1 MSTAPKEGT
10 ILSRVEQ
17 RGIEPV
23 PEDQRN
29 GSPGQLFWVWFAANI
44 SILGIPLGATL
55 IAQGL
60 NLWQAVLATTI
71 GAFGSFALVG
81 IISIAGRRG
90 GAPTLTLSRAIFGVR
105 GNAGPTLVALLSRLG
120 WETVNTMTGA
130 FALLS
135 LIAIIFGTS
144 ADAKRSP
151 FLTFACIAVFVALTM
166 VVSAAGHAFILTVQK
181 WATWIFGALTLLVAI
196 YLATTVDWSSFIG
209 NAPGSAGTFLI
220 GVGTIA
226 AGTGIGWVNSG
237 ADMARYQKTS
247 VNSGSLVLT
256 AAAGAGIPLVV
267 VIGLGSVLTA
277 GNSTIAS
284 AADPVAAVRS
294 ALPAWVSIPYLIAA
308 FAGLLMSNN
317 LSVYSAGLTTITLGI
332 RIPRVYAVV
341 VDVVVTTCGALYF
354 TLGSDGFYGPFVT
367 FISLLAVPLST
378 WAGIFLSDM
387 IFRNRYDSNGLLN
400 LQADSPYWYWHGVN
414 LPAIISWLVGIV
426 VGFLFVTARVSKDEV
441 WFSGPLAGSFLG
453 RNGLAWLVSLLL
465 GGILYAI
472 LHLLSKDSLAVR
484 GKSHD

>member
-144 ADAKRSP
+144 ADAKGSP
-151 FLTFACIAVFVALTM
+151 FLTFACIAVFVALTV

-209 NAPGSAGTFLI
+209 NAPA
-220 GVGTIA
+220 
-226 AGTGIGWVNSG
+226 
-237 ADMARYQKTS
+237 Q
-247 VNSGSLVLT
+247 
-256 AAAGAGIPLVV
+256 
-267 VIGLGSVLTA
+267 
-277 GNSTIAS
+277 
-284 AADPVAAVRS
+284 PV
-294 ALPAWVSIPYLIAA
+294 
-308 FAGLLMSNN
+308 
-317 LSVYSAGLTTITLGI
+317 
-332 RIPRVYAVV
+332 
-341 VDVVVTTCGALYF
+341 
-354 TLGSDGFYGPFVT
+354 PF
-367 FISLLAVPLST
+367 
-378 WAGIFLSDM
+378 
-387 IFRNRYDSNGLLN
+387 
-400 LQADSPYWYWHGVN
+400 
-414 LPAIISWLVGIV
+414 
-426 VGFLFVTARVSKDEV
+426 
-441 WFSGPLAGSFLG
+441 
-453 RNGLAWLVSLLL
+453 
-465 GGILYAI
+465 
-472 LHLLSKDSLAVR
+472 
-484 GKSHD
+484 